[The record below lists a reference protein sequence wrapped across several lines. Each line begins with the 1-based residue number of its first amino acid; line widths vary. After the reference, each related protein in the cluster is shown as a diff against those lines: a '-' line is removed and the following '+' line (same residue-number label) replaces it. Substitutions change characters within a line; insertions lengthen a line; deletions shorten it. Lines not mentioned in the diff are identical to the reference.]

1 MRLARCTPTRRCL
14 VDIGYSFA
22 PPQCVRG
29 GVRWRVARYRC
40 PAPATGLRGLGGVF
54 LQLPHPI
61 IRPPSAP
68 RLRRACSTPTAGL
81 RSRRRSGP
89 PATQYRTP
97 GWQGLVPGVVGE
109 TLRWRTAHLVCAARL
124 AHRTSLIGP
133 RTMHRPPC
141 HRTAAQLPSTSQ
153 PTAHVRHSRPPMS
166 SQEPQPK
173 PGRPDPTI
181 PGAPPPLTR
190 TRT

>member
-14 VDIGYSFA
+14 LDIGYSFA
-22 PPQCVRG
+22 PPQCMRG

-68 RLRRACSTPTAGL
+68 RLRRACCTPTAGL

-89 PATQYRTP
+89 PATQHRTP
-97 GWQGLVPGVVGE
+97 EWQGLVPGVGGK

-124 AHRTSLIGP
+124 ARHTSLIGP
-133 RTMHRPPC
+133 RTMPRPPSTVPPLNCRPPHNPPRMSATAELPCPRRSRSRSRAARTRRSQVPHRP
-141 HRTAAQLPSTSQ
+141 
-153 PTAHVRHSRPPMS
+153 
-166 SQEPQPK
+166 
-173 PGRPDPTI
+173 
-181 PGAPPPLTR
+181 
-190 TRT
+190 